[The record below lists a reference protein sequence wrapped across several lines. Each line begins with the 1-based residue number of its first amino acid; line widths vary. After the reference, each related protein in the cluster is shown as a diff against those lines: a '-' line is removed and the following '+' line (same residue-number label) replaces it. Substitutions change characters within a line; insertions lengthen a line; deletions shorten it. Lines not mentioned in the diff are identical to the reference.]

1 MAPSEFYQTVEN
13 TATSF
18 ILATCPKDP
27 GANELDHAEI
37 LSYLETETFRASW
50 GHSYFVDTK
59 PGLQGRKSADEFVQ
73 HLEAMSPHL
82 GAVRMEIQSTVVDT
96 EKREVFVRVDFHM
109 AAKGYKA
116 QDGKDGAVVND
127 ILFWVGLTKDG
138 KKVTS
143 VVEFVDPVASQE
155 LAERMGKDEMK
166 EK

>member
-1 MAPSEFYQTVEN
+1 MAPSEFYQTVEK

-18 ILATCPKDP
+18 ILATGPKNPSTND
-27 GANELDHAEI
+27 LDLDLI
-37 LSYLETETFRASW
+37 RSYLDTESFKASW
-50 GHSYFVDTK
+50 GHSYFVGTK
-59 PGLQGRKSADEFVQ
+59 EGLQGQKSADEFLH
-73 HLEAMSPHL
+73 HLETMSPHL
-82 GAVRMEIQSTVVDT
+82 GTWRIDIQSTVVDT
-96 EKREVFVRVDFHM
+96 EKCEVFVRVDFHM

-116 QDGKDGAVVND
+116 EDGPDGAVVND

-155 LAERMGKDEMK
+155 LAKRMGKDEMK